1 MRVHAL
7 HRSARRG
14 SYVGQVD
21 VAVGC
26 YLVFHFAVDIHV
38 VEVVVAN
45 IGDFGAVGREG
56 GEAEFA
62 VFGDFD
68 EGVVLD
74 VVDVVV
80 ADAAV
85 AVDGLEATA
94 EEYLLLVVGELIA
107 FDRGQRTSFLVHR
120 GASEVAN
127 QAFAFAGFVG
137 VFFDSV
143 AGEDAVMLAVLHGAD
158 ALYAAG

>member
-1 MRVHAL
+1 M
-7 HRSARRG
+7 
-14 SYVGQVD
+14 
-21 VAVGC
+21 
-26 YLVFHFAVDIHV
+26 
-38 VEVVVAN
+38 
-45 IGDFGAVGREG
+45 
-56 GEAEFA
+56 
-62 VFGDFD
+62 FGDFD
-68 EGVVLD
+68 EGAVLD

-107 FDRGQRTSFLVHR
+107 FDRGQRTCFLVHR

-127 QAFAFAGFVG
+127 QAFAFASFVG